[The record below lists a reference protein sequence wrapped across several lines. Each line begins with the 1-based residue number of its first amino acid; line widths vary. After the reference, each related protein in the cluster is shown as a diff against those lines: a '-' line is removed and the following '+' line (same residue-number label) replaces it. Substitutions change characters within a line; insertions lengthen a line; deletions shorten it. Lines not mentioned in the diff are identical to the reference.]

1 MYPISNNEWLSMPL
15 LTRYHIK
22 IGLMYFVLALFIG
35 VALVAHPLIGLSDY
49 VLTLRPVFFHFLV
62 VGWVTQ
68 IIIGVAHWMFPKK
81 SKENPRG
88 NPILGWIAFF
98 CLNIGLL
105 FRGFGEPLSVMY
117 PQTVWMWVLAIS
129 AILQVIAGWLFVINI
144 WGRVEER

>member
-1 MYPISNNEWLSMPL
+1 MPL

-22 IGLMYFVLALFIG
+22 MGLMYFILALFMGI
-35 VALVAHPLIGLSDY
+35 VLVAQPLFNLSPY
-49 VLTLRPVFFHFLV
+49 VSTLRPVFFHFLV

-68 IIIGVAHWMFPKK
+68 IIIGVAHWMFPKR
-81 SKENPRG
+81 SKEKPRG
-88 NPILGWIAFF
+88 NVVMGWSAFF

-117 PQTVWMWVLAIS
+117 SQSIWAWVLVLS

-144 WGRVEER
+144 WGRVKER